1 MGPGSLLLRICLL
14 FCLTRIPPPHPRA
27 CSTLKPTPT
36 QQLDP
41 PDVDRVMMGLEE
53 VLTAKNGAISDLQYA
68 FVRTAKGYNDSLRTY
83 TAKLKA
89 CGVPA
94 EEIAGMG
101 FAPYTTSTSLGPAGL
116 VVR

>member
-1 MGPGSLLLRICLL
+1 MVANTYTLAHTTQTDIVYRL
-14 FCLTRIPPPHPRA
+14 FVTNKTTMPHI
-27 CSTLKPTPT
+27 
-36 QQLDP
+36 QLDP
-41 PDVDRVMMGLEE
+41 PEVERVMMGLEE
-53 VLTAKNGAISDLQYA
+53 ILTAKNGAISDLQYT

-94 EEIAGMG
+94 EDIASMG